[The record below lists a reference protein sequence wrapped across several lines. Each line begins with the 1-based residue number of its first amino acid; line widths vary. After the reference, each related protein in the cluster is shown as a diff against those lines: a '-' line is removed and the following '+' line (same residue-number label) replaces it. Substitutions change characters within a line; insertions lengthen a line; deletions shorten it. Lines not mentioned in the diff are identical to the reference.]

1 MPLTTTT
8 IGSYPKPGG
17 LKIPNW
23 FEVRQAHAPGE
34 WHPTRAYD
42 SYLASGDPSEA
53 AALDE
58 ATMAVV
64 REQVAAG
71 IDVPTDGEIRREHYI
86 YYQCRHFSGFDFG
99 RLTRREMRGGSWT
112 AEVPTVTGKIRS
124 GRPILVRDWRLAQS
138 ATDRPV
144 KITLPGPLTIID
156 STANEHYADEHTL
169 GRDLADALNAEIAS
183 LAEAGCR
190 WIQVDEPV
198 FARHPERAL
207 AFGFDLLSRCFHGVT
222 SATNRAVHICCGY
235 PSALDLP
242 AYPKADSHSYFQLA
256 EALDAADVDAVSLED
271 AHCHNDLTLLERFK
285 AKTIILGVVDI
296 ARTAIEPVEEI
307 RSRLH
312 AALGHIDKARLMPA
326 PDCGLIML
334 KRSTVLAKLRNLA
347 AAARSL

>member
-1 MPLTTTT
+1 M
-8 IGSYPKPGG
+8 
-17 LKIPNW
+17 
-23 FEVRQAHAPGE
+23 
-34 WHPTRAYD
+34 
-42 SYLASGDPSEA
+42 
-53 AALDE
+53 
-58 ATMAVV
+58 
-64 REQVAAG
+64 
-71 IDVPTDGEIRREHYI
+71 
-86 YYQCRHFSGFDFG
+86 
-99 RLTRREMRGGSWT
+99 
-112 AEVPTVTGKIRS
+112 
-124 GRPILVRDWRLAQS
+124 
-138 ATDRPV
+138 
-144 KITLPGPLTIID
+144 
-156 STANEHYADEHTL
+156 
-169 GRDLADALNAEIAS
+169 
-183 LAEAGCR
+183 
-190 WIQVDEPV
+190 DEPV

-307 RSRLH
+307 CSRLH